1 MNERILALDI
11 GDARIGIAVSD
22 MTRLIAT
29 PVEVLHRVGWG
40 PDVKRPSFLRSNSC
54 LAIHILQN
62 PSQPGFGFT
71 NEMNGLVPLLP
82 SAPRTGRARQR
93 YTPGRQQCGP
103 GPRSAQ

>member
-1 MNERILALDI
+1 MIRDSCKDEVFLAQK
-11 GDARIGIAVSD
+11 AEP
-22 MTRLIAT
+22 AT
-29 PVEVLHRVGWG
+29 PDLSLIHISCIGWG

-71 NEMNGLVPLLP
+71 NEMNGLAPLLP

-103 GPRSAQ
+103 EPRSAR